1 MNKNT
6 TVELH
11 FDDDGTIAFGALG
24 SLSARSASIRLIE
37 RAGSEVFAY
46 GRAGRL
52 VYEKD
57 DGLVSQECR
66 LVAQYDGSSAQEL
79 MLAIVGEPISMHS
92 KTCESVRCCLD
103 VDFRAVHAG
112 GSFGAWRRATAV
124 EIGREQVSLLIED
137 SGAVAETVELRIA
150 LPHSMRRST
159 AGEARTVK
167 IVRGGTSRMPENER
181 PIRLR
186 GGRAKV
192 LRSGESVV
200 ATIDY
205 HGIPPSVAERFEEL
219 LVHLD
224 VPKPHPLVEPAAAAE
239 EDVVQALEGLPG
251 VHAPDDGLDFLIED
265 LSPPIHSE
273 PPTESN
279 VLQTGGRTAVDD
291 GLCDL
296 TSSTLAVARAFS
308 RSTAASSQLW
318 LSAA

>member
-24 SLSARSASIRLIE
+24 SLSARSASIRLID

-57 DGLVSQECR
+57 GGLVSQECR

-79 MLAIVGEPISMHS
+79 MLAIVGDPVAMRS
-92 KTCESVRCCLD
+92 TTGESVRCCLY

-150 LPHSMRRST
+150 LPDSMRRST

-167 IVRGGTSRMPENER
+167 IVRGGMSRTPETER

-186 GGRAKV
+186 GGRSSV
-192 LRSGESVV
+192 RRTGESLV
-200 ATIDY
+200 ATIGY

-219 LVHLD
+219 LAHLD
-224 VPKPHPLVEPAAAAE
+224 VPEQSPVVEQAAVAAE
-239 EDVVQALEGLPG
+239 DLVQALDRLPA
-251 VHAPDDGLDFLIED
+251 VNVPYDGLDFLIED
-265 LSPPIHSE
+265 LSPPTHSD
-273 PPTESN
+273 PPTE
-279 VLQTGGRTAVDD
+279 TYAFRAADCTTVDE
-291 GLCDL
+291 GVCEI
-296 TSSTLAVARAFS
+296 TTSTLAVARAFS